1 MVKRMATIIVL
12 VGNIGAGK
20 STLCHKLV
28 KAGYVVI
35 ARDKLR
41 YMIGN
46 GKYIFNPS
54 LEQAVYNSEQ
64 KIIEEFMRLGVNIV
78 VDEVGVSKKFREN
91 YLRVGKRY
99 NYKTVALV
107 LPRLNKEDSVD
118 RRMND
123 PHGQPDRKLWESV
136 WIKFDRIYVDP
147 TLEEGFDKIIKLE
160 GEEYNEGLK
169 GFPKEHI

>member
-1 MVKRMATIIVL
+1 METVIVL

-28 KAGYVVI
+28 NAGYVVI

-46 GKYIFNPS
+46 GKYIFNPN
-54 LEQAVYNSEQ
+54 LEQAIYNSEQ
-64 KIIEEFMRLGVNIV
+64 RTIEEFMKLKVNIV
-78 VDEVGVSKKFREN
+78 VDEVGVSKKFRAN
-91 YLRVGKRY
+91 YLSLGKRY
-99 NYKTVALV
+99 NYKVVALV

-136 WIKFDRIYVDP
+136 WEKFDRIYVEP
-147 TLEEGFDKIIKLE
+147 TLEEGFDKVIKLGE
-160 GEEYNEGLK
+160 EEYNEGLK